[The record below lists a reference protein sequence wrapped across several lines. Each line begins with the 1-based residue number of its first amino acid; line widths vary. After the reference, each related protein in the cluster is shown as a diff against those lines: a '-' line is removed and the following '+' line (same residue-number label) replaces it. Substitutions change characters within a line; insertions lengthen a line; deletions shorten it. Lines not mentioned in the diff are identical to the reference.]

1 MPENVNSSGKSRE
14 NAENKGKKLYLAVD
28 SGGTKV
34 AAVLYDSLFMPVA
47 VAKSGSLRANT
58 TPPALVEAHF
68 SDLMKQL
75 GLEKGARVEEVNGT
89 YGSNARKM
97 FADFL
102 DAGELS
108 FLGEFKMGLAAAGVF
123 GDGILALSGTGATVF
138 AKNGGVTAAVGGFGA
153 AVSDEGSGYWIGRE
167 AVNAAIRDSEER
179 GPATRLTEAVISFMN
194 AQIRGAY
201 EPPFAGP
208 VIPTGSSRREE
219 LRKAV
224 FSIYRECDK
233 TPVMQIA
240 SLVPEVLKTA
250 AEGDGEARAILE
262 KGGRLMAEQ
271 VVSAMRTVSAPAEL
285 PVVLAGS
292 VWRGNPVYFES
303 FKMALAENG
312 VENVIVVP
320 RFEPVIG
327 VLLTKMHGEGVA
339 TDTDFEKAYEG
350 FLYRI

>member
-208 VIPTGSSRREE
+208 VIPTGSSSEE